1 MEQKTCLLVYV
12 GNGYSEGETSYYNS
26 YIYSVDMRENK
37 ENHHKNIIKPLED
50 LGYKVDT
57 TLVTN
62 KHKRYDEFVEE
73 YNAIRLDYSDITQ
86 QEYDNLYSFYAM
98 KTPQQWGCGSFRPGG
113 RFLKM
118 RGKFPEYDLYV
129 FLRGDTILK
138 KSLNDMN
145 VDYEKINYLWKETDY
160 RFFTGSDDIELA
172 DITIEWPWETYKR
185 VSGNILNI
193 VDKKHINVFLNYY
206 WLEHM
211 SLFMMTRELYPIIT
225 YENDINLI
233 CGENSYYASAVEFCE
248 NPIYTFNK
256 KILEEKNDFKY
267 KS

>member
-1 MEQKTCLLVYV
+1 MLAVQEQLTREVADAIGCTIEEAETAFLRALQDTKTPTAAVAKAV
-12 GNGYSEGETSYYNS
+12 RSFASFSTGGKA
-26 YIYSVDMRENK
+26 VAFAFAKRDMRENK

-86 QEYDNLYSFYAM
+86 QEYDNLYSFYSM

-118 RGKFPEYDLYV
+118 RSKFPEYDLYV

-145 VDYEKINYLWKETDY
+145 VDYEKINYL
-160 RFFTGSDDIELA
+160 
-172 DITIEWPWETYKR
+172 
-185 VSGNILNI
+185 
-193 VDKKHINVFLNYY
+193 
-206 WLEHM
+206 
-211 SLFMMTRELYPIIT
+211 
-225 YENDINLI
+225 
-233 CGENSYYASAVEFCE
+233 
-248 NPIYTFNK
+248 
-256 KILEEKNDFKY
+256 
-267 KS
+267 